1 MGYFWGTFFMQKTSY
16 LVKKTDRNYFSY
28 QSKFNI
34 PVPLQ
39 NHFGRKS
46 FKISLKSGNY
56 NECRSLSN
64 RLHKLLKVIFQEI
77 EMGNKKLTFEEVKSI
92 LKIEVDKSVLH
103 IKHTETG
110 TGTTES
116 QVLHSLQHITE
127 EETRFKRSLEDERKK
142 IEDKVDREMSKI
154 LQSNGFKIDKKSLEF
169 KTLRKRVIELKLL
182 RYKHKKD
189 FISGGVFNNE
199 ISLNGFIEECNRT
212 FNLDFLDE
220 KVKEL
225 YVFKSNSTEV
235 KYNKVNSSPVE
246 TKDEVIEE
254 EEETFLIS
262 KMIDDYIESTKRQKE
277 LREKTLI
284 EYRNTL
290 DLMVEIIG
298 DFPINQLSQKHGR
311 LLSASLE
318 KLPPRRKTDGRYN
331 QKSVKQLIKMEV
343 DNPMD
348 TRTVNKLIQRCST
361 WLNWV
366 IRNGYYNDRNIF
378 HGKSIPS
385 NKGKNTITRQPFTD
399 KQLKLIFNKG
409 YLQRTLNS
417 TSHCKFVFY
426 WIGILGLHHGTRLQE
441 TSQLYISDI
450 YPLNKIWVIDIND
463 NTKDKKLKTTNSKRI
478 IPLHQTLIDLGFLEY
493 LKIIEQKGKERV
505 FHELTLGRDGY
516 TKNPS
521 KFFNDYLRELDI
533 KSPTKKY
540 DFHSLR
546 HTCNNA
552 LIQKDVI
559 EEHRND
565 YLGWGQTGM
574 SKKIYGK
581 PFEPSILKKRCSNVI
596 SFPINWNDLK
606 VDWKLIIG

>member
-1 MGYFWGTFFMQKTSY
+1 MRKTSY
-16 LVKKTDRNYFSY
+16 LIKQTDRNYFSY

-56 NECRSLSN
+56 NECCCLSN

-77 EMGNKKLTFEEVKSI
+77 VMGNMKLTFEEVKSI

-103 IKHTETG
+103 IQHIETG

-116 QVLHSLQHITE
+116 QVLHSLQHITK
-127 EETRFKRSLEDERKK
+127 EETQFKRSIEDERKK
-142 IEDKVDREMSKI
+142 VEDKVDREMSKI
-154 LQSNGFKIDKKSLEF
+154 LKSNGFKIDKKSLEF

-220 KVKEL
+220 KVKEP

-235 KYNKVNSSPVE
+235 KYNKVNSSPVA

-284 EYRNTL
+284 EYKNNL

-385 NKGKNTITRQPFTD
+385 NKGKNTITRQPFSV
-399 KQLKLIFNKG
+399 KQLKLIFNKV

-417 TSHCKFVFY
+417 TSPCKFVFY

-441 TSQLYISDI
+441 TAQLHINDI

-463 NTKDKKLKTTNSKRI
+463 NTKVKKLKTPNSKRI
-478 IPLHQTLIDLGFLEY
+478 IPLHQTLIDLGFLDY
-493 LKIIEQKGKERV
+493 LHILEQNGKERL

-521 KFFNDYLRELDI
+521 RFFNDYLRELGI
-533 KSPTKKY
+533 KSSKERY

-546 HTCNNA
+546 HNCNNE
-552 LIQKDVI
+552 LIQKDVGV
-559 EEHRND
+559 EYRND

-574 SKKIYGK
+574 SKSVYGK
-581 PFEPSILKKRCSNVI
+581 PFEPSILQKHCSNNI
-596 SFPINWNDLK
+596 SYPINWKNLK

>member
-1 MGYFWGTFFMQKTSY
+1 MRKTSY
-16 LVKKTDRNYFSY
+16 LIKQTDRNYFSY

-56 NECRSLSN
+56 NECCCLSN
-64 RLHKLLKVIFQEI
+64 RLHKLLKVIFQQI
-77 EMGNKKLTFEEVKSI
+77 VMGNKKLTFEEVKSI

-182 RYKHKKD
+182 RYSHKKD
-189 FISGGVFNNE
+189 YVSGKNTD
-199 ISLNGFIEECNRT
+199 LNKFLEECDRN
-212 FNLDFLDE
+212 FNLGILNQNVGE
-220 KVKEL
+220 KLTPVIENYAPEPYL
-225 YVFKSNSTEV
+225 VKSNDVVVEV
-235 KYNKVNSSPVE
+235 
-246 TKDEVIEE
+246 
-254 EEETFLIS
+254 EETFLIS
-262 KMIDDYIESTKRQKE
+262 KLIDDYIESTERQKE

-298 DFPINQLSQKHGR
+298 DLPINQLSQKHGR
-311 LLSASLE
+311 LLSSSLE

-417 TSHCKFVFY
+417 TSPCKFVFY

-463 NTKDKKLKTTNSKRI
+463 NTKDKKLKTPNSKRI
-478 IPLHQTLIDLGFLEY
+478 IPLHQTLIDLGFLDY
-493 LKIIEQKGKERV
+493 LHILEQNGKERL
-505 FHELTLGRDGY
+505 FHELSLGRDGY

-521 KFFNDYLRELDI
+521 RFFNDYLRELGI
-533 KSPTKKY
+533 KSATEKY

-546 HTCNNA
+546 HNCNIE
-552 LIQKDVI
+552 LIQKDVGV
-559 EEHRND
+559 EYRND

-574 SKKIYGK
+574 SKSVYGK
-581 PFEPSILKKRCSNVI
+581 PFEPSILQKHCSNNI
-596 SFPINWNDLK
+596 SYPINWKNLK

>member
-1 MGYFWGTFFMQKTSY
+1 MRKTSY
-16 LVKKTDRNYFSY
+16 LIKQTDRNYFSY

-56 NECRSLSN
+56 NECCCLSN

-77 EMGNKKLTFEEVKSI
+77 VMGNMKLTFEEVKSI

-103 IKHTETG
+103 IQHIETG

-116 QVLHSLQHITE
+116 QVLHSLQHITK
-127 EETRFKRSLEDERKK
+127 EETQFKRSIEDERKK
-142 IEDKVDREMSKI
+142 VEDKVDREMSKI
-154 LQSNGFKIDKKSLEF
+154 LKSNGFKIDKKSLEF

-220 KVKEL
+220 KVKEP

-235 KYNKVNSSPVE
+235 KYNKVNSSPVA

-385 NKGKNTITRQPFTD
+385 NKGKNTITRQPFSV
-399 KQLKLIFNKG
+399 KQLKLIFNKV

-417 TSHCKFVFY
+417 TSPCKFVFY

-441 TSQLYISDI
+441 TAQLHINDI

-463 NTKDKKLKTTNSKRI
+463 NTKVKKLKTPNSKRI
-478 IPLHQTLIDLGFLEY
+478 IPLHQTLIDLGFLDY
-493 LKIIEQKGKERV
+493 LHILEQNGKERL

-521 KFFNDYLRELDI
+521 RFFNDYLRELGI
-533 KSPTKKY
+533 KSSKERY

-546 HTCNNA
+546 HNCNNE
-552 LIQKDVI
+552 LIQKDVGV
-559 EEHRND
+559 EYRND

-574 SKKIYGK
+574 SKSVYGK
-581 PFEPSILKKRCSNVI
+581 PFEPSILQKHCSNNI
-596 SFPINWNDLK
+596 SYPINWKNLK

>member
-1 MGYFWGTFFMQKTSY
+1 MRKTSY
-16 LVKKTDRNYFSY
+16 LIKQTDRNYFSY

-56 NECRSLSN
+56 NECCCLSN

-77 EMGNKKLTFEEVKSI
+77 VMGNMKLTFEEVKSI

-103 IKHTETG
+103 IQHIETG

-116 QVLHSLQHITE
+116 QVLHSLQHITK
-127 EETRFKRSLEDERKK
+127 EETQFKRSIEDERKK
-142 IEDKVDREMSKI
+142 VEDKVDREMSKI
-154 LQSNGFKIDKKSLEF
+154 LKSNGFKIDKKSLEF

-199 ISLNGFIEECNRT
+199 ISLNGFIEECNRI

-220 KVKEL
+220 KVKEP

-235 KYNKVNSSPVE
+235 KYNKVNSSPVA

-284 EYRNTL
+284 EYKNNL

-385 NKGKNTITRQPFTD
+385 NKGKNTITRQPFSV
-399 KQLKLIFNKG
+399 KQLKLIFNKV

-417 TSHCKFVFY
+417 TSPCKFVFY

-441 TSQLYISDI
+441 TAQLHINDI

-463 NTKDKKLKTTNSKRI
+463 NTKVKKLKTPNSKRI
-478 IPLHQTLIDLGFLEY
+478 IPLHQTLIDLGFLDY
-493 LKIIEQKGKERV
+493 LHILEQNGKERL

-521 KFFNDYLRELDI
+521 RFFNDYLRELGI
-533 KSPTKKY
+533 KSSKERY

-546 HTCNNA
+546 HNCNNE
-552 LIQKDVI
+552 LIQKDVGV
-559 EEHRND
+559 EYRND

-574 SKKIYGK
+574 SKSVYGK
-581 PFEPSILKKRCSNVI
+581 PFEPSILQKHCSNNI
-596 SFPINWNDLK
+596 SYPINWKNLK

>member
-1 MGYFWGTFFMQKTSY
+1 MRFCIP
-16 LVKKTDRNYFSY
+16 TD
-28 QSKFNI
+28 
-34 PVPLQ
+34 LQ
-39 NHFGRKS
+39 THFKRKS

-56 NECRSLSN
+56 KKSKRLSLYLN
-64 RLHKLLKVIFQEI
+64 DFIKEI
-77 EMGNKKLTFEEVKSI
+77 YKDLRMSKKKLTFEEVKSI

-103 IKHTETG
+103 IQHIETG
-110 TGTTES
+110 TGTTQS
-116 QVLHSLQHITE
+116 QVLQSLQHITK
-127 EETRFKRSLEDERKK
+127 EETQFNRTLEDDRKK
-142 IEDKVDREMSKI
+142 IENNVDREMSKI
-154 LQSNGFKIDKKSLEF
+154 LKSNGFEVDKNSLEF

-546 HTCNNA
+546 HTCNNS
-552 LIQKDVI
+552 LIQNDVI

-574 SKKIYGK
+574 SKKVYGK
-581 PFEPSILKKRCSNVI
+581 PFEPSILKKRCSNYI
-596 SFPINWNDLK
+596 SFQVKWNDLK
-606 VDWKLIIG
+606 VDWKKLIG

>member
-1 MGYFWGTFFMQKTSY
+1 MQKTSY

-103 IKHTETG
+103 IQHIEIG

-116 QVLHSLQHITE
+116 QVLQSLQHITK
-127 EETRFKRSLEDERKK
+127 EETQFKRSIEDERKK
-142 IEDKVDREMSKI
+142 VEDKVDREMSKI
-154 LQSNGFKIDKKSLEF
+154 LKSNGFKIDKKSLEF

-182 RYKHKKD
+182 RYSHKKD
-189 FISGGVFNNE
+189 FVSGKNTDLNE
-199 ISLNGFIEECNRT
+199 FLGECDRR
-212 FNLDFLDE
+212 FNLGITKE
-220 KVKEL
+220 KVAPEPIQPYL
-225 YVFKSNSTEV
+225 VKSN
-235 KYNKVNSSPVE
+235 
-246 TKDEVIEE
+246 DEVEE

-262 KMIDDYIESTKRQKE
+262 KLIDDYIESTERQKE

-284 EYRNTL
+284 EYKNNL

-298 DFPINQLSQKHGR
+298 DFPINQLSHKSGR
-311 LLSASLE
+311 LLSSSLE

-463 NTKDKKLKTTNSKRI
+463 NTKDKKLKTPNSKRI
-478 IPLHQTLIDLGFLEY
+478 IPLHQTLIDLGFLDY
-493 LKIIEQKGKERV
+493 LHILEQNGKERL

-521 KFFNDYLRELDI
+521 RFFNDYLRELDI

-574 SKKIYGK
+574 SKSVYGK
-581 PFEPSILKKRCSNVI
+581 PFEPSILQKHCSNNI
-596 SFPINWNDLK
+596 SYPINWKNLK

>member
-1 MGYFWGTFFMQKTSY
+1 MRKTSY
-16 LVKKTDRNYFSY
+16 LIKQTDRNYFSY

-56 NECRSLSN
+56 NECCCLSN

-77 EMGNKKLTFEEVKSI
+77 VMGNMKLTFEEVKSI

-103 IKHTETG
+103 IQHIETG

-116 QVLHSLQHITE
+116 QVLHSLQHITK
-127 EETRFKRSLEDERKK
+127 EETQFKRSIEDERKK
-142 IEDKVDREMSKI
+142 VEDKVDREMSKI
-154 LQSNGFKIDKKSLEF
+154 LKSNGFKIDKKSLEF

-220 KVKEL
+220 KVKEP

-235 KYNKVNSSPVE
+235 KYNKVNSSPVA
-246 TKDEVIEE
+246 TKDEVIDE

-284 EYRNTL
+284 EYKNNL

-385 NKGKNTITRQPFTD
+385 NKGKNTITRQPFSV
-399 KQLKLIFNKG
+399 KQLKLIFNKV

-417 TSHCKFVFY
+417 TSPCKFVFY

-441 TSQLYISDI
+441 TAQLHINDI

-463 NTKDKKLKTTNSKRI
+463 NTKVKKLKTPNSKRI
-478 IPLHQTLIDLGFLEY
+478 IPLHQTLIDLGFLDY
-493 LKIIEQKGKERV
+493 LHILEQNGKERL

-521 KFFNDYLRELDI
+521 RFFNDYLRELGI
-533 KSPTKKY
+533 KSATEKY
-540 DFHSLR
+540 DFHSLC
-546 HTCNNA
+546 HNCNNE
-552 LIQKDVI
+552 LIQKDVGV
-559 EEHRND
+559 EYRND

-574 SKKIYGK
+574 SKSVYGK
-581 PFEPSILKKRCSNVI
+581 PFEPSILQKHCSNNI
-596 SFPINWNDLK
+596 SYPINWKNLK